1 MNHIESRPS
10 RNNPG
15 KEYDF
20 YVNCSG
26 CPQEKID
33 RLVELLKP
41 MAMSLSVQRSKPAKD
56 EGEHLQFFCLW
67 DIVLAGCLHNAI
79 AMIMV

>member
-10 RNNPG
+10 RNNHG

-33 RLVELLKP
+33 RLVELLRP
-41 MAMSLSVQRSKPAKD
+41 MATSLNVQRMSKPAED
-56 EGEHLQFFCLW
+56 EGEVVCLYC
-67 DIVLAGCLHNAI
+67 IVVKAQ
-79 AMIMV
+79 

>member
-26 CPQEKID
+26 CPQKKID
-33 RLVELLKP
+33 QLVELLRP
-41 MAMSLSVQRSKPAKD
+41 MATSLNVQRMSKPAED
-56 EGEHLQFFCLW
+56 EGEVILFVLHLC
-67 DIVLAGCLHNAI
+67 
-79 AMIMV
+79 